1 MPRPNQS
8 HLTKQMLWVL
18 CTHQSE
24 REETMNRAILSIF
37 TDDRSQERWKQGRMD
52 KIASLLG
59 TFLEEAFSH
68 SHRIYENKKT
78 KSYLIWTYESSRRK
92 ITSRTNLHVCLSLC
106 PISSLRNSDEKQN
119 LRIRT
124 RWFECRLVKILR
136 NTLELKVLTRRRIK
150 FFLRLLRRLESISLI
165 HKLEIRTK
173 GLLFWKIHNKIL
185 VLTSFDL

>member
-37 TDDRSQERWKQGRMD
+37 TDDRLQERWKQGRMD
-52 KIASLLG
+52 KIANPLE

-78 KSYLIWTYESSRRK
+78 KSFLIWTYESSRKK
-92 ITSRTNLHVCLSLC
+92 ITLRTNLHVCLSQC
-106 PISSLRNSDEKQN
+106 PISSLHNSDEKLS

-124 RWFECRLVKILR
+124 QWFECRLVKILR
-136 NTLELKVLTRRRIK
+136 NTLELKVQTRRRIK
-150 FFLRLLRRLESISLI
+150 FFLQLLPRLGSISLI
-165 HKLEIRTK
+165 YRFEIRTK
-173 GLLFWKIHNKIL
+173 GLVFLKIRNKT
-185 VLTSFDL
+185 VLTLFDL